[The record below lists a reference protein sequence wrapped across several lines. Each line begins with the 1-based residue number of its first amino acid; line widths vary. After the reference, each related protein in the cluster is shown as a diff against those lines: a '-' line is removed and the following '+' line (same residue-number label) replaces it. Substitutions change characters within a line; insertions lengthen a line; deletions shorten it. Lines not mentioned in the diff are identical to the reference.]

1 MSSPVAP
8 SQGPTP
14 TEPPAATVAARRSD
28 APAGVDGS
36 TAARSPVALDTLASN
51 PPREVLDQMA
61 RAAQTHARLRAQGRE
76 LRFSHDG
83 QSGRTTI
90 EVRDRSGNVLKTIS
104 PSQALQV
111 AAGAPLE

>member
-1 MSSPVAP
+1 MSSPVTP
-8 SQGPTP
+8 SQGPISAGPVPP
-14 TEPPAATVAARRSD
+14 T
-28 APAGVDGS
+28 GVVRGCPS
-36 TAARSPVALDTLASN
+36 SGGPFRVERPVSPNAFPQH

-61 RAAQTHARLRAQGRE
+61 QADQRYESLRAQGRE
-76 LRFSHDG
+76 LRFSRDA

-90 EVRDRSGNVLKTIS
+90 EVRDREGRVLKTIS